1 MKGMFSMK
9 LFSLWRRFGVA
20 LLFSAV
26 ATAQEKAPAAPA
38 FPSPDR
44 IRFDGQ
50 CFTIEGKD
58 QFIFSAAFHYFR
70 CPKELW
76 RDRFQKIKAAGCNA
90 VETYVAW
97 NWHEPE
103 APAGL
108 ADYSRMNLADL
119 EEWLTMAEET
129 GLYVIIR
136 PGPYL
141 CAEWKGGGYPLWLK
155 TRMPADWPADRMWLR
170 GAEPTYLAWCRHW
183 YDAVCPVIAR
193 HQISRKEKG
202 QPGIILM
209 QIENEYDYAPQ
220 SSADKMTQLRELAK
234 AARANGVEI
243 PIFTCVT
250 SDLRR
255 DRKDEPLLKDVVETN
270 NVYCGFNIDSLRGS
284 TEELRQAQPGAPLM
298 VTELQGGWFTRWDG
312 NMYMN
317 PHEMTGAQM
326 QNLTL
331 FAVQLGYS
339 SLNCYMFFGGT
350 NFGDWGARWMNT
362 SYDYAAPL
370 REHGG
375 TWDRY
380 DRMADIGA
388 MLSEHG
394 ARLARS
400 VPVEI
405 EATQNI
411 HREVQVAMRLAA
423 DGSRYVFVRS
433 TNRKEPCSSPVSILA
448 KDGFKLTFTYDLE
461 PFGSKILCVPAG
473 TRPVVQWLPKT
484 GYRVKRPAPADLPPA
499 TIPVQNLVAR
509 ADPLPQ
515 TWRTVAPGQMLEAVG
530 INHAYPIYYRVGT
543 GKLDKPMQLAVRL
556 RRGDAV
562 LARGV
567 QVVTENAS
575 GAGVP
580 PASVI
585 PFDTKVE
592 NGEVFLPLAAGS
604 EETLLLYENAG
615 FSHGDK
621 AMELGCGFGGVRLL
635 PADALVDQPVAG
647 WMMEGKPVNTTKA
660 DQLQGKQTV
669 SFSTTLKLP
678 EAATAPEARLTL
690 TLSCIDDAGT
700 ILVNGQPVGEVS
712 DWSKPHEINLAGKVK
727 AGDNAL
733 EIRVKNESGQGGLGQ
748 VSWSLLPKETRE
760 MPLRLEFADRIRERG
775 LAWSKAEFDEA
786 GWNPVK
792 IGESADGML
801 VWYRVKFELPERK
814 PGIWIPW
821 SCRINPRGNG
831 FIWLNGQPLGRCRE
845 KGAIPQWWQGDFYM
859 PECWLNFGPGKVN
872 ILAFCLRSCGKGT
885 GLDAIE
891 IVSDSTYAEKR

>member
-1 MKGMFSMK
+1 MK
-9 LFSLWRRFGVA
+9 LLSGWRRLGAAVLLSLSVA
-20 LLFSAV
+20 AV
-26 ATAQEKAPAAPA
+26 AQEKAAPPV
-38 FPSPDR
+38 FPHPDR

-50 CFTIEGKD
+50 CFTIDGQD

-70 CPKELW
+70 CPKDLW
-76 RDRFQKIKAAGCNA
+76 RDRFQKIKAAGCNT

-103 APAGL
+103 PPAGL
-108 ADYSRMNLADL
+108 ADYSKMNLADL
-119 EEWLTMAEET
+119 EAWITMAEET

-155 TRMPADWPADRMWLR
+155 TLMPADWPQDRMWLR
-170 GAEPTYLAWCRHW
+170 GAEPTYLAWCKHW
-183 YDAVCPVIAR
+183 YDAVCPIIAR
-193 HQISRKEKG
+193 HQISNQEKG
-202 QPGIILM
+202 KPGIILM

-220 SSADKMTQLRELAK
+220 SRADKMTQLRELARF
-234 AARANGVEI
+234 ARASGVEI

-250 SDLRR
+250 SDLRG

-270 NVYCGFNIDSLRGS
+270 NVYCGFGVDGLRGS
-284 TEELRQAQPGAPLM
+284 TEELRAAQPGAPLM

-317 PHEMTGAQM
+317 PHEMTGAQI

-331 FAVQLGYS
+331 FAVQLGYA

-388 MLSEHG
+388 MLKDHG
-394 ARLARS
+394 ARLVRS
-400 VPVEI
+400 QPVEV
-405 EATQNI
+405 ATTQNV
-411 HREVQVAMRLAA
+411 HRDVQVALRQAA

-433 TNRKEPCSSPVSILA
+433 TSRQEHRSSPVSILA
-448 KDGFKLTFTYDLE
+448 KDGFKLTFTYDLG
-461 PFGSKILCVPAG
+461 PFDAKILWIPAG
-473 TRPVVQWLPKT
+473 PRPVVQWLPKPA
-484 GYRVKRPAPADLPPA
+484 YRVKRPAPADLPPA
-499 TIPVQNLVAR
+499 TIPVQAIATR

-515 TWRTVAPGQMLEAVG
+515 AWKPVAPGQMLEAVG
-530 INHAYPIYYRVGT
+530 VTHAYPIYYRASF
-543 GKLDKPMQLAVRL
+543 GKLDKPMQLGVRL

-562 LARGV
+562 IAQDLQAAA
-567 QVVTENAS
+567 AS
-575 GAGVP
+575 AAAGP
-580 PASVI
+580 APASVI
-585 PFDTKVE
+585 PFDTKIE
-592 NGEVFLPLAAGS
+592 NGEVFLPVAAS
-604 EETLLLYENAG
+604 REALVLLYENAG
-615 FSHGDK
+615 ISHGDK
-621 AMELGCGFGGVRLL
+621 AMEQGYGFGGLRLL
-635 PADALVDQPVAG
+635 PADALVDQPVTG
-647 WMMEGKPVNTTKA
+647 WLMDGKPVKTTAA
-660 DQLQGKQTV
+660 DQFRDARTA
-669 SFSTTLKLP
+669 SFS
-678 EAATAPEARLTL
+678 ATL
-690 TLSCIDDAGT
+690 TLPGAAVAPDAQVTLTLACVDDAG
-700 ILVNGQPVGEVS
+700 IVLVNGQVVAEVD
-712 DWSKPHEINLAGKVK
+712 DWSKPQVISLAGKVK

-733 EIRVKNESGQGGLGQ
+733 EVRVKNGSGQGGLGP
-748 VSWSLLPKETRE
+748 VTWSLLPKEAQPA
-760 MPLRLEFADRIRERG
+760 PLRLEFADGVRERG
-775 LAWSKAEFDEA
+775 LAWSKPELDEV

-792 IGESADGML
+792 IGESADGLL

-814 PGIWIPW
+814 PGVWIPW

-845 KGAIPQWWQGDFYM
+845 KGAIPQWWQGDFYL
-859 PECWLNFGPGKVN
+859 PECWLNFGPGKANV
-872 ILAFCLRSCGKGT
+872 LTFCLRPCGKGT

-891 IVSDSTYAEKR
+891 IVSLPEYAEKR